1 MVSEFVNDQI
11 HSIAREID
19 KKDRIPKDMVGKLG
33 EMLLRGINVY
43 ECDVE
48 HFFRESKILE
58 IVEGP
63 SSIQRIVI
71 SNEIIKNAMIQ

>member
-33 EMLLRGINVY
+33 EMLLRESMFMNVM
-43 ECDVE
+43 
-48 HFFRESKILE
+48 
-58 IVEGP
+58 
-63 SSIQRIVI
+63 
-71 SNEIIKNAMIQ
+71 SNIFSENQKFLK

>member
-1 MVSEFVNDQI
+1 MVSEFVNDHI
-11 HSIAREID
+11 HPITREID
-19 KKDRIPKDMVGKLG
+19 KNDRIPKDMVGKLG
-33 EMLLRGINVY
+33 EMVLKGINVY

-48 HFFRESKILE
+48 RFLRESKILE

-63 SSIQRIVI
+63 CSIQRIVI